1 MQTPKDNCLNNGRD
15 DITQPGLFVYA
26 PRAPEHGHE
35 DCGWQCLF
43 GGKHHVVQQYISGG
57 WIQAGVWRDSEKD
70 VAELRTI
77 IHMTEGGKQE
87 TYLKLSADDM
97 QTLACALLDA
107 AHHLRTVPAVPYVY
121 PVAAVVKA
129 DAEAVPA

>member
-1 MQTPKDNCLNNGRD
+1 MSMSKHKAPATERG
-15 DITQPGLFVYA
+15 DINQNGLFVYT
-26 PRAPEHGHE
+26 PRAPAHGHE

-57 WIQAGVWRDSEKD
+57 WIQAGVWRNSEKD

-77 IHMTEGGKQE
+77 IHMTDGGKQD

-107 AHHLRTVPAVPYVY
+107 AHHLRTVPAAPF
-121 PVAAVVKA
+121 VAPVKA
-129 DAEAVPA
+129 DAEAVPT

>member
-1 MQTPKDNCLNNGRD
+1 MQTPKDNCLSIGRD
-15 DITQPGLFVYA
+15 DITTPALFVHA
-26 PRAPEHGHE
+26 PRAPAYSNA

-43 GGKHHVVQQYISGG
+43 GGKHYVVQQYIAGG
-57 WIQAGVWRDSEKD
+57 WIEAGVWRNSETS

-77 IHMTEGGKQE
+77 IHMTGAGTQRMD
-87 TYLKLSADDM
+87 LQLSADDM

-107 AHHLRTVPAVPYVY
+107 AHHLRTVPAAPF
-121 PVAAVVKA
+121 VAPVKA

>member
-1 MQTPKDNCLNNGRD
+1 MQTPQDNCLNIGRD

-26 PRAPEHGHE
+26 PRAPAHGHD

-43 GGKHHVVQQYISGG
+43 GGNHHVVQQYISGG